1 MGRSGS
7 SEVGG
12 QAHAVGAL
20 SSLSTPGG
28 LDACDRTFSVAPVGT
43 VINASLYTLGSA
55 VSSLSE
61 VSSAPAAVSSS
72 SMDTGQQQAEGALS
86 ITPSTPFQN
95 GQDQADQGRS
105 ERGVLCTRVIEDA
118 EMRRSSLFLMANPVS
133 APDNNSACNI
143 SVLNIRSTEQSAAA
157 SSATAAPAGCRGDRH
172 TPSPVFPLRP
182 SPRRGGGDRGE
193 RKRRGRPTAPPR
205 GPVQL
210 SDWQE
215 VQANL

>member
-28 LDACDRTFSVAPVGT
+28 LDACDRTFSVAPVEP

-118 EMRRSSLFLMANPVS
+118 EMRRSSLFLMANTCS

-157 SSATAAPAGCRGDRH
+157 SSATAAPAGGRGARHIHGSHSCQDHPAGLWRDRKS
-172 TPSPVFPLRP
+172 T
-182 SPRRGGGDRGE
+182 
-193 RKRRGRPTAPPR
+193 
-205 GPVQL
+205 
-210 SDWQE
+210 
-215 VQANL
+215 